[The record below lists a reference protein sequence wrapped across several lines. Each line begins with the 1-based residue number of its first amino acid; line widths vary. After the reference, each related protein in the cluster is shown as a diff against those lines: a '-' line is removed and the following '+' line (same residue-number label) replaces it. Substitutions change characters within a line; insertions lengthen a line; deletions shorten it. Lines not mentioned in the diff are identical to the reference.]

1 MIDVIKEYLVSLGMA
16 VDKKSFDEA
25 TQTMAQVEK
34 GTNNAVASMSKGFVA
49 FGVAAAGAIA
59 SVTLGVGAFLG
70 SLAKAELENEKFARQ
85 MWMSKDA
92 AAELNNTLKAMNA
105 TVEDLYL
112 SPELMRNFHELR
124 ATIKDMKPPP
134 EFQNQMKFIRS
145 IQFEFQ
151 RMRLEGTYALKWI
164 GFYLFKY
171 LEGPIKNI
179 KSGLKGFNDAIIKNM
194 PRWTKNVAQFLSWIV
209 RLGIAMA
216 KGGRDLLRMFGAL
229 GDRIPQSIKL
239 IGAALLGLALILK
252 TGPLGIIFALLTS
265 VLLLLD
271 DFYTYLEGGES
282 ALGPLW
288 KKLQDFYKLLKDTGV
303 IDRLGKAFDNAF
315 RTIEGWLKRAWG
327 WLQQLY
333 NKLQE
338 RGYLDAMES
347 AWSSTFGLLLKIVQ
361 GLWGWVTA
369 FFDELND
376 EGILSGLIDSVID
389 LGKEINETI
398 GWVADLVSKFLELEE
413 VQSVLEGIGNFV
425 SGTLKFALELVKNA
439 IDGIANS
446 IKIARAW
453 LSGDDEGLQQALKEQ
468 DALRKHEAEFAQ
480 RYGGKIKDF
489 FNFMFVDENAPNPFL
504 TGTAESSKQAD
515 KINTSVINLP
525 KGMEPSFKKALNES
539 ELVKGFRSFNQDLN
553 KGFELLARMV
563 NPDAFENYQAMAA
576 GTYSNSYLYTS
587 NATSNQTIIKNEN
600 KPSFYITSNDP
611 KGVAREVEQT
621 WSGMNIRNMRSLFG

>member
-288 KKLQDFYKLLKDTGV
+288 KKLQDFYKMLQDTGV
-303 IDRLGKAFDNAF
+303 IKRFGDGIETAFRKVESGLKEAWNWLVRLYKKFEENGTIANFREGIETNFGTAKQVIKDFSNWVGEVFDNLNK
-315 RTIEGWLKRAWG
+315 EGVL
-327 WLQQLY
+327 
-333 NKLQE
+333 
-338 RGYLDAMES
+338 S
-347 AWSSTFGLLLKIVQ
+347 
-361 GLWGWVTA
+361 
-369 FFDELND
+369 EL
-376 EGILSGLIDSVID
+376 ELSFVR
-389 LGKEINETI
+389 LGKEISESYKAIAKFVEKTYGLKETQEVLKLI
-398 GWVADLVSKFLELEE
+398 GDYI
-413 VQSVLEGIGNFV
+413 EGK
-425 SGTLKFALELVKNA
+425 LKFALETINDTLATITFTLK
-439 IDGIANS
+439 S
-446 IKIARAW
+446 ARA
-453 LSGDDEGLQQALKEQ
+453 
-468 DALRKHEAEFAQ
+468 
-480 RYGGKIKDF
+480 
-489 FNFMFVDENAPNPFL
+489 FL
-504 TGTAESSKQAD
+504 TGDD
-515 KINTSVINLP
+515 KLQEEANREFFGEERYEKGTKSGLRNMSDAHRFRPTKEQGTTPPRDTRLEASVNNLP
-525 KGMEPSFKKALNES
+525 KGIEPSFKKALNES
-539 ELVKGFRSFNQDLN
+539 EVAKGLRTFNQDLN
-553 KGFELLARMV
+553 KGFELLARMI
-563 NPDAFENYQAMAA
+563 NPDAFNYYQAMAA
-576 GTYSNSYLYTS
+576 GTYSNSYLYNS
-587 NATSNQTIIKNEN
+587 MSNQTIIKNEN
-600 KPSFYITSNDP
+600 KPAFYINSNDA

-621 WSGMNIRNMRSLFG
+621 WTGMNIRNMRSLFG

>member
-1 MIDVIKEYLVSLGMA
+1 MIDVIKEYLVSLGMQ
-16 VDKKSFDEA
+16 VDKKSFDAADKTINTLEQGVKSFAGSTIRNFALASTAVVSAMA
-25 TQTMAQVEK
+25 T
-34 GTNNAVASMSKGFVA
+34 ASIG
-49 FGVAAAGAIA
+49 IL
-59 SVTLGVGAFLG
+59 TFLG
-70 SLAKAELENEKFARQ
+70 SLAKADLETEKFARR
-85 MWMSKDA
+85 MWLSKDA
-92 AAELNNTLKAMNA
+92 AAELSNTLKAMGA
-105 TVEDLYL
+105 TIEDLYL
-112 SPELMRNFHELR
+112 SPELMRNFQQLR
-124 ATIKDMKPPP
+124 STINEMKPPP

-151 RMRLEGTYALKWI
+151 RLRLEATYGLQWI
-164 GFYLFKY
+164 GYYLFKY
-171 LEGPIKNI
+171 LEGPLVRVKTTLQAMNKNVIQNMPNWSKNI
-179 KSGLKGFNDAIIKNM
+179 
-194 PRWTKNVAQFLSWIV
+194 AQVLSWV
-209 RLGIAMA
+209 GRLGATFIHAGA
-216 KGGRDLLRMFGAL
+216 DVLRLVSEL
-229 GDRIPQSIKL
+229 GDRIPRTIKI
-239 IGAALLGLALILK
+239 IGASLLGLAVLLK

-265 VLLLLD
+265 LLLLLD
-271 DFYTYLEGGES
+271 DFYTFLEGGES

-288 KKLQDFYKLLKDTGV
+288 KKLQDFYKLLKDTGA
-303 IDRLGKAFDNAF
+303 IDRLGKAFDNVF
-315 RTIEGWLKRAWG
+315 RTIEDWLKRAWG

-338 RGYLDAMES
+338 RGYLDTLES
-347 AWSSTFGLLLKIVQ
+347 AWSSTFGLLFKIVQ

-425 SGTLKFALELVKNA
+425 SGTLKFALELVKNT
-439 IDGIANS
+439 IDGITNS

-468 DALRKHEAEFAQ
+468 DALRKREAEFGQ

-504 TGTAESSKQAD
+504 SGTAESSKQAD
-515 KINTSVINLP
+515 KINTSVTNLP

-553 KGFELLARMV
+553 KGFNLLAMMI
-563 NPDAFENYQAMAA
+563 NPEALRQYHDMSM
-576 GTYSNSYLYTS
+576 GGLPSSYMYTAS
-587 NATSNQTIIKNEN
+587 TTSNQTIIRTEN
-600 KPSFYITSNDP
+600 KPTFYITSTDP
-611 KGVAREVEQT
+611 KAAAQEVGQIWT
-621 WSGMNIRNMRSLFG
+621 GMNIRSMRPAFG